1 MSNILNPPYLRRMKI
16 LSYNVNGIRSA
27 ASKGLFDYLK
37 TENPDIVCL
46 QEIKAEKDQ
55 ADLAAIESLGYH
67 HFWFSAQKKGYS
79 GVAIFSKIKP
89 KNVVYGCNQPD
100 FDFEGRCI
108 RADFDNFSVLSVY
121 FPSGTTGDI
130 RQEIKYKFLDH
141 MLDYAS
147 ELEKELPALIVC
159 GDYNICHKPIDIHN
173 PAGNK
178 DSSGFLPEERA
189 WMEKWFANGYTD
201 TFRLHN
207 QDPHHYTWWSFR
219 AGARGNNKGWRID
232 YISVSDTLKDK
243 VVAAAIVPEAKHSDH
258 CPMWCEIEI

>member
-1 MSNILNPPYLRRMKI
+1 MKI